1 MEYAENS
8 ITSVKTMYV
17 GVVNRFAQCGNA
29 YERGF
34 MAECLSVMGNN
45 KEVCELAEDA

>member
-8 ITSVKTMYV
+8 ITSVNAMYV
-17 GVVNRFAQCGNA
+17 GVVNRFAQCGDS

-34 MAECLSVMGNN
+34 MNGCLSVMGND
-45 KEVCELAEDA
+45 KEVCNLAEDA